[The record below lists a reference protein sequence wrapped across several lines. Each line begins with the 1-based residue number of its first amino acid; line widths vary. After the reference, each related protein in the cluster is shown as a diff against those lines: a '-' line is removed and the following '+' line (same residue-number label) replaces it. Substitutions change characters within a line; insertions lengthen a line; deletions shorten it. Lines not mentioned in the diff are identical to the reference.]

1 MRYTLGMDVGTSGT
15 KAALFDE
22 TGQRAAAVTVGYPL
36 YQPKNGWAEQ
46 SPEDWRNAAIKA
58 SAEVVRKS
66 GVDKKDIVGI
76 GLTGQMHGLVMLD
89 DDRNVLRNAIIWCDQ
104 RTGEEC
110 REIEET
116 IGKKRLIE
124 ITANPALTGFTAS
137 KIIRSA
143 RSASESGRMCVIS
156 GFTSSFPVSI
166 SPSMSFQSFRKL
178 SPGIEYR
185 EFHVP

>member
-22 TGQRAAAVTVGYPL
+22 TGRRAAAVTVGYPL

-89 DDRNVLRNAIIWCDQ
+89 NDGNVLRNAIIWCDQ

-116 IGKKRLIE
+116 IGRKRLIE

-137 KIIRSA
+137 K
-143 RSASESGRMCVIS
+143 
-156 GFTSSFPVSI
+156 SFV
-166 SPSMSFQSFRKL
+166 
-178 SPGIEYR
+178 
-185 EFHVP
+185 VPLLYVT

>member
-1 MRYTLGMDVGTSGT
+1 MRYTLGIDVGTSGT

-22 TGQRAAAVTVGYPL
+22 TGRRAAAVTVDYPL
-36 YQPKNGWAEQ
+36 YQPRNGWVEQ
-46 SPEDWRNAAIKA
+46 SPEDWKSAAVKA

-66 GVDKKDIVGI
+66 GVDKNDIVGI

-89 DDRNVLRNAIIWCDQ
+89 DDGNVLRNAIIWCDQ

-116 IGKKRLIE
+116 IGRKRLIE

-137 KIIRSA
+137 LGSLPPRFC
-143 RSASESGRMCVIS
+143 G
-156 GFTSSFPVSI
+156 
-166 SPSMSFQSFRKL
+166 
-178 SPGIEYR
+178 
-185 EFHVP
+185 